1 MSPVFYSPFQLP
13 AKQQHFSGRFR
24 FTSSPTAK
32 EPSIDPFTCRSWSIF
47 LAKILASLSRNITDS
62 MHTNR
67 NSVANTIS
75 NTHFTRELLVS
86 RRGKESMHALAHIS
100 RVHFCSRFSQSSDPT
115 VSPLRH
121 ASLSPCASCVTDKK
135 LDFHV
140 IVDRL
145 HGHARDILER
155 QARENW
161 VYRWIFTFLSP
172 NGSFAY

>member
-67 NSVANTIS
+67 NSVANNTIS
-75 NTHFTRELLVS
+75 NTHFTQWTPCVTEGKREY
-86 RRGKESMHALAHIS
+86 ACS

-172 NGSFAY
+172 NGSLA